1 MATATFVVLVRSL
14 PATPILMS
22 ILILMSIPGIVTF
35 MLPLLFFVPPRCPL
49 LLIRSALL
57 VLITHFR
64 CSLLLHF
71 RTRPVILSRSFAM
84 LRSSHRR
91 RIMSAPLWMDSGW
104 PVFHL
109 APEVFP
115 DGPVARLVTV
125 TLAAYLMLALYL
137 MGIPVTRILALVNR
151 QGSAA
156 RG

>member
-14 PATPILMS
+14 PAIPILMS
-22 ILILMSIPGIVTF
+22 ILVLMSTPGIVTF
-35 MLPLLFFVPPRCPL
+35 MLPLMFFVPPRCPL
-49 LLIRSALL
+49 LLIRPALL

-64 CSLLLHF
+64 CSLLHF
-71 RTRPVILSRSFAM
+71 RTRPVMLSRSFAM

-104 PVFHL
+104 PVFRL

-125 TLAAYLMLALYL
+125 SLTAYLMLALYL
-137 MGIPVTRILALVNR
+137 MGIPVSRILALVNR
-151 QGSAA
+151 QRSAA